1 MIVTDRLHIPVW
13 GTFVT
18 TPVVTDKYAKVNN
31 QVTVCN
37 SYSEP
42 RAAVV
47 EVVYK
52 DNKGNIAAFE
62 VFSIKLN
69 AGEEKII
76 DIVSEIKQ
84 PDLWSVDTPV
94 LYTAETRIKNG
105 DEVISENT
113 VRFGIRTFRFD
124 ADKGFFLNGKNMK
137 IKGVC
142 LHHDAGM
149 VGAAMIRDVWYRR
162 LKTLKEGGFVG

>member
-1 MIVTDRLHIPVW
+1 MTVRVDHSHYADSRWYTGSGIYRDVKMIVTDRLHIPVW

-31 QVTVCN
+31 QITVRN

-42 RAAVV
+42 RTAVV
-47 EVVYK
+47 EIVYK

-76 DIVSEIKQ
+76 DIVSEINSRICGASRYQSSIQ
-84 PDLWSVDTPV
+84 PRPV
-94 LYTAETRIKNG
+94 LRMA
-105 DEVISENT
+105 
-113 VRFGIRTFRFD
+113 
-124 ADKGFFLNGKNMK
+124 MK
-137 IKGVC
+137 SF
-142 LHHDAGM
+142 
-149 VGAAMIRDVWYRR
+149 
-162 LKTLKEGGFVG
+162 LKTLSGSVYEHSTLMQTKVSSLTEKI